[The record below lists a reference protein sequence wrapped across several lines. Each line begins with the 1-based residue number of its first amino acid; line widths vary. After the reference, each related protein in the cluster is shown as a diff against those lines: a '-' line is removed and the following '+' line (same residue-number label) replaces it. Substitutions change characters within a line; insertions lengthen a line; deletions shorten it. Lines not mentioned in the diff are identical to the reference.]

1 MSAGK
6 CAPVVAAWGAGTN
19 STAMII
25 ELVRRG
31 EIPDMTL
38 LAAMP
43 EQPHTRR
50 LIPVF
55 RQWMDDH
62 GVSNEIVEYQAR
74 FFKHWPPYT
83 SLLDAC
89 LTNGTLPSI
98 SFGQHSCSARHK
110 ISPQD
115 KWVKAWPPAQH
126 AWASGHKVVRLIG
139 YDCSTRDN
147 QRYAHREEHISDL
160 YEYRYPL
167 REWGFTREDC
177 ERIIAEEGL
186 PPFHKSSCF
195 FCGAMQIS
203 EVRALPREELRLI
216 VLLEARAAP
225 RLRTVEGLWRKSTKK
240 RPGSMSPRSMR
251 SLPTLPSIFSSSS
264 GLPRPCPSNSDH
276 ISRHGSNASTR
287 GWHILQILPTIR
299 TTSEMQVDVSAFIFG
314 GRERA
319 HSNDIDHA

>member
-1 MSAGK
+1 MNAGAR
-6 CAPVVAAWGAGTN
+6 APVVAAWGAGTN
-19 STAMII
+19 STALII

-43 EQPHTRR
+43 EQPHTRQ
-50 LIPVF
+50 LIPLF

-62 GVSNEIVEYQAR
+62 GVPNEIVEYQAR

-98 SFGQHSCSARHK
+98 AFGQHSCSARHK

-126 AWASGHKVVRLIG
+126 AWANGRKIIRLIG

-147 QRYAHREEHISDL
+147 QRYAHREGHVSHL

-177 ERIIAEEGL
+177 ERIISEEGL

-195 FCGAMQIS
+195 FCTAMQIS
-203 EVRALPREELRLI
+203 EVRALPREQLRLI
-216 VLLEARAAP
+216 ILLEARAAP
-225 RLRTVEGLWRKSTKK
+225 RLRTVEGLWRRSTKK
-240 RPGSMSPRSMR
+240 RPGSMTAFIRAEGLLDPDEIDQIIANAPLDLLEFQRAASVVPIEQRSHISTWIER
-251 SLPTLPSIFSSSS
+251 FNAGRACACAPGVDPDN
-264 GLPRPCPSNSDH
+264 LPR
-276 ISRHGSNASTR
+276 A
-287 GWHILQILPTIR
+287 
-299 TTSEMQVDVSAFIFG
+299 A
-314 GRERA
+314 
-319 HSNDIDHA
+319 

>member
-1 MSAGK
+1 MSASSR
-6 CAPVVAAWGAGTN
+6 APVVAAWGAGTN

-31 EIPDMTL
+31 EIPEMTL

-50 LIPVF
+50 LIPIF

-62 GVSNEIVEYQAR
+62 GIPNEIVEYQAR

-83 SLLDAC
+83 SLLEAN

-98 SFGQHSCSARHK
+98 AFGRHSCSARHK

-126 AWASGHKVVRLIG
+126 AWANGRKVIRLIG
-139 YDCSTRDN
+139 YDCSARDN
-147 QRYAHREEHISDL
+147 QRYAHRVGHVDPL
-160 YEYRYPL
+160 FEYRYPL

-177 ERIIAEEGL
+177 ERLIADEGL

-195 FCGAMQIS
+195 FCSGMQIS

-240 RPGSMSPRSMR
+240 RPGSMTAFIRAEGLLDPDEIDEIITTAPLDLLEFQRVAAAVPIEQRS
-251 SLPTLPSIFSSSS
+251 
-264 GLPRPCPSNSDH
+264 H
-276 ISRHGSNASTR
+276 ISTWIERFNA
-287 GWHILQILPTIR
+287 
-299 TTSEMQVDVSAFIFG
+299 
-314 GRERA
+314 GRA
-319 HSNDIDHA
+319 CASPSSNDPDEFPRAA

>member
-1 MSAGK
+1 MSADSR
-6 CAPVVAAWGAGTN
+6 APVVAAWGAGTN

-31 EIPDMTL
+31 EIPEMTL

-50 LIPVF
+50 LIPIF

-62 GVSNEIVEYQAR
+62 GVPNEIVEYQAR

-83 SLLDAC
+83 SLLEAN

-98 SFGQHSCSARHK
+98 AFGRHSCSARHK

-126 AWASGHKVVRLIG
+126 AWANGCKVIRLIG
-139 YDCSTRDN
+139 YDCSARDN
-147 QRYAHREEHISDL
+147 QRYAHRVGHVDPL
-160 YEYRYPL
+160 FEYRYPL
-167 REWGFTREDC
+167 REWDFTREDC
-177 ERIIAEEGL
+177 EHLIADEGL

-195 FCGAMQIS
+195 FCSGMQIS

-240 RPGSMSPRSMR
+240 RPGAMTAFIRAE
-251 SLPTLPSIFSSSS
+251 
-264 GLPRPCPSNSDH
+264 GLLDPDEIDDIITTAPLDLLEFQRAAAAVPIEQRAH
-276 ISRHGSNASTR
+276 ISTWIERFNA
-287 GWHILQILPTIR
+287 
-299 TTSEMQVDVSAFIFG
+299 
-314 GRERA
+314 GRACASPPVNDPDDLSRA
-319 HSNDIDHA
+319 A

>member
-1 MSAGK
+1 MNAGK
-6 CAPVVAAWGAGTN
+6 RAPVVAAWGAGTN

-62 GVSNEIVEYQAR
+62 GVPNEIVEYQPR

-98 SFGQHSCSARHK
+98 AFGQHSCSARHK

-115 KWVKAWPPAQH
+115 KWVKAWPAAQH
-126 AWASGHKVVRLIG
+126 GWANGQKVVRLIG

-147 QRYAHREEHISDL
+147 QRYAHREGHISDL

-167 REWGFTREDC
+167 RDWGFTREDC
-177 ERIIAEEGL
+177 ERVIAQEGL
-186 PPFHKSSCF
+186 PTFHKSSCF
-195 FCGAMQIS
+195 FCTAMQVS

-225 RLRTVEGLWRKSTKK
+225 RLRTIEGLWRKSTRK
-240 RPGSMSPRSMR
+240 RPGSMTAFIRAEGLLDAAEIDEIVANAPLDLLEFQRAAAAVPIERRAHIGTWIERFNAGRACSSFPANAINVSEDSAMR
-251 SLPTLPSIFSSSS
+251 SAA
-264 GLPRPCPSNSDH
+264 
-276 ISRHGSNASTR
+276 IS
-287 GWHILQILPTIR
+287 
-299 TTSEMQVDVSAFIFG
+299 
-314 GRERA
+314 
-319 HSNDIDHA
+319 